1 MKASRERQRGRE
13 TEAVLTFL
21 DGMLDQVALVQV
33 ELTVWPGENR
43 GVRTCV
49 DVILL
54 KPDRR
59 LPG

>member
-33 ELTVWPGENR
+33 ELTVRPGEDR
-43 GVRTCV
+43 GVWARV
-49 DVILL
+49 DVVGE
-54 KPDRR
+54 R
-59 LPG
+59 